1 MNLNLVSIA
10 LFSTSMLLLGCSD
23 EPSDDPPSDPSSGS
37 LNDASGGRSTD
48 PSGNSVANRYDGDYL
63 FSCAVVSEDV
73 EVSVEDNG
81 TDIETGPM
89 EIVDGVDSE
98 DVDVDVDVDGD
109 VDDSGE
115 ARTVTRIY
123 GVQMLSIQGSTASVT
138 AQLFSDENCAV
149 PFGNGDEE
157 SSTYSIVYTGGTTE
171 TALGTADH
179 VDLTLTSELYNGQ
192 ERIDETDIG
201 NTAYSIFFLDGA
213 LFYYGETESENS
225 GETPETRPTELS
237 SQTAIRL

>member
-98 DVDVDVDVDGD
+98 DVDVDV
-109 VDDSGE
+109 E
-115 ARTVTRIY
+115 
-123 GVQMLSIQGSTASVT
+123 LSIQGSTASVT